1 MSFNT
6 SGELALPNPKNIVIF
21 GSTGSIG
28 RNCLEVA
35 ARFPGY
41 FKIVGL
47 AAKND
52 FQLLAEQAHEF
63 HPEAVAIGNREH
75 HSTLGELLSPGITL
89 YSGEKE
95 LPRLLEAE
103 SPIDLAVNA
112 MVGAAGLIPT
122 IRILEKGI
130 NLALANKESLVAGG
144 EIVLRTA
151 EEHGAALL
159 PIDSEHSA
167 IFQCLLGEDRSNI
180 DELIL
185 TASGGPFLKTS
196 LSDFPG
202 ITPEMALKH
211 PNWDMGPRITIDSA
225 TMVNKGLEVIEA
237 RWLFNIH
244 PERIK
249 VVIHPQSVVHS
260 MVRFTDGSY
269 LAQMGAPDMRLPI
282 QFALTYPERL
292 PSPYCR
298 LDFTSPI
305 SIDFQPVPIEKFSGL
320 ELAYR
325 ALEMGGL
332 APAVLNAADEAAVSA
347 FLQNRISFDRIA
359 HIIESALNWFEPTI
373 HPSVEDILKIDKE
386 TRNFVHSTTN
396 NQ

>member
-1 MSFNT
+1 M
-6 SGELALPNPKNIVIF
+6 IF

-28 RNCLEVA
+28 RNCLEVVS
-35 ARFPGY
+35 RFY
-41 FKIVGL
+41 DRFKVVGL

-52 FQLLAEQAHEF
+52 FQLLAEQAHKF

-75 HSTLGELLSPGITL
+75 HSTLGELLSPAVTL
-89 YSGEKE
+89 YSGEEE
-95 LPRLLEAE
+95 LPRLIQDV
-103 SPIDLAVNA
+103 SPIDLVVNA

-122 IRILEKGI
+122 IRTLEKGI

-167 IFQCLLGEDRSNI
+167 IFQCLLGEDRSTI

-196 LSDFPG
+196 LRDFPG

-305 SIDFQPVPIEKFSGL
+305 SLDFQPVPREKFSGL

-359 HIIESALNWFEPTI
+359 HIIESALNWFEPTL

>member
-1 MSFNT
+1 M
-6 SGELALPNPKNIVIF
+6 PNPKNIVIF

>member
-1 MSFNT
+1 M
-6 SGELALPNPKNIVIF
+6 PNPKNIVLF

-28 RNCLEVA
+28 RNCLEVVS
-35 ARFPGY
+35 RFSDR
-41 FKIVGL
+41 FKVAGL
-47 AAKND
+47 AAKNN
-52 FQLLAEQAHEF
+52 FQLLAEQADKYQ
-63 HPEAVAIGNREH
+63 PKAVAIGNREH
-75 HSTLGELLSPGITL
+75 YSALRELLSSDITL

-103 SPIDLAVNA
+103 SPVDLAVNA

-122 IRILEKGI
+122 IRTLEKGI
-130 NLALANKESLVAGG
+130 TLALANKESLVAGG
-144 EIVLRTA
+144 EIVLKTA
-151 EEHGAALL
+151 EEHGAVLL

-167 IFQCLLGEDRSNI
+167 IFQCLLGENRSSI

-185 TASGGPFLKTS
+185 TASGGPFLKTP
-196 LSDFPG
+196 LRDFPG
-202 ITPEMALKH
+202 VTPRMALKH

-237 RWLFNIH
+237 HWLFNIP

-249 VVIHPQSVVHS
+249 VVIHPQSIVHS
-260 MVRFTDGSY
+260 MVRFKDGSY

-298 LDFTSPI
+298 LDFTAPV
-305 SIDFQPVPIEKFSGL
+305 SIDFQPVPSEKFSGL

-325 ALEMGGL
+325 ALTMGGL

-347 FLQNRISFDRIA
+347 FLDGRITFDRIPQ
-359 HIIESALNWFEPTI
+359 IIESALDWFKLEP
-373 HPSVEDILKIDKE
+373 HPSVEDILRIDEE
-386 TRNFVHSTTN
+386 TRTFIQTITN
-396 NQ
+396 SK